1 MGFVAISTTVSGN
14 DGFLKMS
21 RIISTSLDP
30 IGVDLGEN
38 GGIWSWAHTGT
49 EWRPGEEFKD
59 ECTTV
64 EEGVMACSDV
74 SQAWWPWFPEILD
87 FWKVSPTDPGERTAP
102 GSCKTGTEN
111 EFPPVCGCTL
121 LFYCFLYRRSQND
134 CTTEVPNEVSQ
145 VVWRPVRASGYDVIL
160 ELWKSGYLMV
170 YPTGA
175 PSRQECNSKEEKV
188 GFRKM

>member
-1 MGFVAISTTVSGN
+1 MRLVPITGGIP
-14 DGFLKMS
+14 DGFCSHIDDSVGEWWLFKMS
-21 RIISTSLDP
+21 LIISTSLDP
-30 IGVDLGEN
+30 IGMD

-49 EWRPGEEFKD
+49 DWRPGEEFKD

-74 SQAWWPWFPEILD
+74 PQAWWPWFPEILD

-111 EFPPVCGCTL
+111 EFPPVCRCTL
-121 LFYCFLYRRSQND
+121 LFYCFRYRRSQID

-160 ELWKSGYLMV
+160 ELS
-170 YPTGA
+170 
-175 PSRQECNSKEEKV
+175 
-188 GFRKM
+188 

>member
-1 MGFVAISTTVSGN
+1 MCPRHDDHGFPKFWISGKYHQLIQESEQLQGLV
-14 DGFLKMS
+14 
-21 RIISTSLDP
+21 
-30 IGVDLGEN
+30 
-38 GGIWSWAHTGT
+38 
-49 EWRPGEEFKD
+49 
-59 ECTTV
+59 
-64 EEGVMACSDV
+64 
-74 SQAWWPWFPEILD
+74 
-87 FWKVSPTDPGERTAP
+87 
-102 GSCKTGTEN
+102 KTGTEN

-145 VVWRPVRASGYDVIL
+145 VVWRPVRASENDVIL

>member
-1 MGFVAISTTVSGN
+1 MKVFKYDLYPLREEFRMGFVAISTTVSGN

-21 RIISTSLDP
+21 RRISTSLDP
-30 IGVDLGEN
+30 IGVDLGEI

-111 EFPPVCGCTL
+111 EFPRCLRMYATVL
-121 LFYCFLYRRSQND
+121 LFSL
-134 CTTEVPNEVSQ
+134 
-145 VVWRPVRASGYDVIL
+145 
-160 ELWKSGYLMV
+160 
-170 YPTGA
+170 
-175 PSRQECNSKEEKV
+175 
-188 GFRKM
+188 